1 MIYTILDISE
11 LNTIDYSDIPH
22 HSPECVRTSINGLK
36 FIVKYEVKPSF
47 ITDEVE
53 YTHSEI
59 LTIVSSSD
67 WSGDTGI

>member
-22 HSPECVRTSINGLK
+22 HNPECVRTSINGLK

-53 YTHSEI
+53 YTHNEI
-59 LTIVSSSD
+59 LTVVSGND
-67 WSGDTGI
+67 WSNNTGI